1 MNHIVCVWSCPESPE
16 SEQSGTGRHPQ
27 VIMFV
32 DVFSGLSPQGT
43 NIPSGYD

>member
-27 VIMFV
+27 VMFV